1 MGRKEISLPRGVQVM
16 MLSCM
21 NLWIGLHYELGDGFG
36 EAVVDG
42 VIACVG
48 IDRCHI
54 AWMGR
59 VKVRHV
65 R

>member
-1 MGRKEISLPRGVQVM
+1 M